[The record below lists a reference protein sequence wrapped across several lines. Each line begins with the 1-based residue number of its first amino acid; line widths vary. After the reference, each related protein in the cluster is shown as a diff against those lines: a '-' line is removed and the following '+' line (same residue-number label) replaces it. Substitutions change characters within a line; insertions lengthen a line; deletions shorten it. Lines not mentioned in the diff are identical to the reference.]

1 MTFIRIKRVT
11 KNGKTYEYRY
21 AQASVRIGRRV
32 KSLHLG
38 SPRQAGEKDMGSPAM
53 YLDEDKMRENQ
64 EALAKG
70 TAVSPDAKENALS
83 DRGEG
88 DASE

>member
-1 MTFIRIKRVT
+1 
-11 KNGKTYEYRY
+11 
-21 AQASVRIGRRV
+21 
-32 KSLHLG
+32 
-38 SPRQAGEKDMGSPAM
+38 M

-70 TAVSPDAKENALS
+70 TAVSSDAKENALS
-83 DRGEG
+83 DGGEG